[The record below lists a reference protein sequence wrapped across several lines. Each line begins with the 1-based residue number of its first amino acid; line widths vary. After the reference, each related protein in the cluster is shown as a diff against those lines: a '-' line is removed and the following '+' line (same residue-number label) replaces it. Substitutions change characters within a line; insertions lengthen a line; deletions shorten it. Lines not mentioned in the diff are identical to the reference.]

1 MKISINFTVVAA
13 MVACAAASH
22 AQTPTFGQKTYAG
35 VYTYN
40 HADLNN
46 DGREDLIYHTQ
57 TGFAVELSDGPGS
70 YGTPVDYN
78 VPDSEPTATVS
89 IDLNNDGKLDEIAY
103 NSFAPG
109 FYIYLNTGDGALS
122 MKSTYAMANIQD
134 MVVGDFNHDG
144 YADLAVLTTGPGNG
158 TTINVLFNNKAGG
171 FTVGPTT
178 VSPVFGQMTV
188 GDFDGDGA
196 ADLAITGNGNESGA
210 TTYLYFGDNT
220 GHFTAVNA
228 TTAHGVYYYL
238 MDIDGD
244 GKSDLVGVAGAPNS
258 SGEPLDY
265 KDVWVV
271 YGNQFRNIIE
281 ASIPLNGYAVAWTWG
296 ASAPEKSPSVDV
308 ADFNGDGFRDFAIVE
323 AENSDGSGD
332 RTLAVYLGNDS
343 RQWST
348 EVDVYTHYELDF
360 GVAAIRATDALKPDL
375 LVDTVATGGT
385 TSAQFFINDTSG
397 GYFGGCEYPDTAIG
411 INVCSPTTYDSTSAL
426 FSASA
431 AGQTTMRKVEV
442 WVDGVKKYQEIA
454 KHDYSHY
461 GLMDGTV
468 TLSSGTHDVT
478 IIAAGYDNLEV
489 KKSYTITVP

>member
-1 MKISINFTVVAA
+1 MKSSSIVAVVAA
-13 MVACAAASH
+13 MVVCAASH
-22 AQTPTFGQKTYAG
+22 AQSPTFGQKTYAG

-46 DGREDLIYHTQ
+46 DGREDLIYHTT
-57 TGFAVELSDGPGS
+57 TGFAVELSNGPGT
-70 YGTPVDYN
+70 YAAPVNYN
-78 VPDSEPTATVS
+78 VPDKEPTATVS
-89 IDLNNDGKLDEIAY
+89 IDLNNDGKIDEIAY

-109 FYIYLNTGDGALS
+109 FYEYLNTGDGALS
-122 MKSTYAMANIQD
+122 MQGTFAMANIQD

-144 YADLAVLTTGPGNG
+144 YPDLAVVTTGPGNG
-158 TTINVLFNNKAGG
+158 STINVLFNDKNGG
-171 FTVGPTT
+171 FTAGPAT
-178 VSPVFGQMTV
+178 VSPVFGQITE

-196 ADLAITGNGNESGA
+196 ADLAITGNGNGA
-210 TTYLYFGDNT
+210 VSTYLYFGDNT

-228 TTAHGVYYYL
+228 TTGHQAYYYL

-244 GKSDLVGVAGAPNS
+244 GKSDLVGAAAGTASNGGPF
-258 SGEPLDY
+258 DY
-265 KDVWVV
+265 QAVFVI

-281 ASIPLNGYAVAWTWG
+281 SSIPLTGYAVPWTWG
-296 ASAPEKSPSVDV
+296 ASSPEKSPSVDV

-323 AENSDGSGD
+323 AANSDGSGD
-332 RTLAVYLGNDS
+332 RTLAVKLANDS
-343 RQWST
+343 RQWNS
-348 EVDVYTHYELDF
+348 EVNVYTHYELAF
-360 GVAAIRATDALKPDL
+360 GVAAIRANDALKPDL
-375 LVDTVATGGT
+375 LAEADTESGT
-385 TSAQFFINDTSG
+385 STQFFINDTSG
-397 GYFGGCEYPDTAIG
+397 GYFGGCEYPDTGIG
-411 INVCSPTTYDSTSAL
+411 IHVCSPTTYDSTSAL

-431 AGQTTMRKVEV
+431 AGQTTMRKLEV

-468 TLSSGTHDVT
+468 TLSPGTHDVT